1 MALASPCSSYC
12 LRFQRAFKRGKMSN
26 FITEI
31 KIGKVRHLE
40 NIDIILGN
48 EKKHLILT
56 GKNGSGKTSVLDALN
71 IRLEADYYNAFFQER
86 VDKYASQELK
96 FILTD
101 SNIEILLKNS
111 LDNYI
116 KKENNDFIYAY
127 FGAKRELKTYKS
139 KGIEKID
146 LLENKTKKLNNDF
159 LQYIVNLKAER
170 SFARDDNE
178 EKIVEEIDKWF
189 ERFENILKAIYNDDS
204 LSLKFDRRNIMSYN
218 FVIEKENREVFD
230 FHSLSDGYSSILDII
245 TEILLKVET
254 TKSRGLDVEG
264 IVLIDEIETHL
275 HVELQKNILPLL
287 ISFFPNIQFI
297 VTTHSPFVLQS
308 IENSIVYDL
317 ERKEQLSGKRLNIAS
332 YADIVKNYFEVDSE
346 FSKVLENK
354 IIRYE
359 ELIDSFEKNTLDIDG
374 EKELLHLDIKLDEI
388 APMMSKN
395 IFLRF
400 KESQDRINDDG
411 KS

>member
-1 MALASPCSSYC
+1 
-12 LRFQRAFKRGKMSN
+12 MSN